1 MTHITPKQRKESPE
15 LEPMFEMV
23 EASMGFLPTSMLTMS
38 HWPELTQA
46 FGGLGATILGGGELD
61 AGLKQ
66 MIAFVVSN
74 AAGCRYCQAHTAN
87 SAQENDVSAEKIQA
101 VFEFE
106 SSELFSEKE
115 KAALRVALHAGMVPN
130 AVEAEHMNE
139 LSKHF
144 SEKQAVEVVAV
155 ISLFGFLNRW
165 NDTMATTLES
175 SPKSFASQ
183 QLASHGWIVGKH
195 EYRECKVGAD

>member
-1 MTHITPKQRKESPE
+1 
-15 LEPMFEMV
+15 
-23 EASMGFLPTSMLTMS
+23 MGFLPTSMLTMA

-46 FGGLGATILGGGELD
+46 FGGLGATVLNSGELD

-66 MIAFVVSN
+66 MIAFAVSN

-87 SAQENDVSAEKIQA
+87 SAQKNNVSAEKIKA

-106 SSELFSEKE
+106 TNDLFSEQE
-115 KAALRVALHAGMVPN
+115 KAALRVAVHAGIVPN
-130 AVEAEHMNE
+130 AVETEHMNE
-139 LSKHF
+139 LSRHF

-175 SPKSFASQ
+175 SPKSFAEG
-183 QLASHGWIVGKH
+183 QLASQGWVAGKH
-195 EYRECKVGAD
+195 E

>member
-1 MTHITPKQRKESPE
+1 MTHITPKQRKELPE
-15 LEPMFEMV
+15 LEPMFQMV
-23 EASMGFLPTSMLTMS
+23 EASTGFLPTSMLTMA

-46 FGGLGATILGGGELD
+46 FGGLGATILNSGELD

-66 MIAFVVSN
+66 MIAFAVSN

-87 SAQENDVSAEKIQA
+87 SARKNDVTTEKIQA

-106 SSELFSEKE
+106 TSDLFSDRE
-115 KAALRVALHAGMVPN
+115 KAALRVAVHAGMLPN
-130 AVEAEHMNE
+130 AVNAEHMSE

-144 SEKQAVEVVAV
+144 SEKQVTEVVAV

-175 SPKSFASQ
+175 APKSFASE
-183 QLASHGWIVGKH
+183 QLASHGWVSGKH
-195 EYRECKVGAD
+195 E

>member
-1 MTHITPKQRKESPE
+1 MTHITPKQREELPE
-15 LEPMFEMV
+15 LEPMFQMV
-23 EASMGFLPTSMLTMS
+23 EASMGFLPTSMLTMA

-46 FGGLGATILGGGELD
+46 FGGLGATILNSGELD

-66 MIAFVVSN
+66 MIAFAVSN

-87 SAQENDVSAEKIQA
+87 SAQKNNVSSEKIQA

-106 SSELFSEKE
+106 SNDLFSDQE
-115 KAALRVALHAGMVPN
+115 KAALRVAVHAGMVPN
-130 AVEAEHMNE
+130 AVEAKHMSE
-139 LSKHF
+139 LSEHF
-144 SEKQAVEVVAV
+144 SEKQAIEVVAV

-175 SPKSFASQ
+175 SPKSFASE
-183 QLASHGWIVGKH
+183 QLASHGWVAGKH
-195 EYRECKVGAD
+195 E

>member
-1 MTHITPKQRKESPE
+1 MTHITPKQRDELSE
-15 LEPMFEMV
+15 LEPMLQMV
-23 EASMGFLPTSMLTMS
+23 EASMGFLPTSMMTMA

-46 FGGLGATILGGGELD
+46 FGGLGATVLNSGELD

-66 MIAFVVSN
+66 MIAFAVSN

-87 SAQENDVSAEKIQA
+87 SAQKNNVSVEKIKA

-106 SSELFSEKE
+106 TNDLFSEQE
-115 KAALRVALHAGMVPN
+115 KAALRVAVHAGMVPN
-130 AVEAEHMNE
+130 AVETEHMNE
-139 LSKHF
+139 LSRHF

-175 SPKSFASQ
+175 SPKSFAAD
-183 QLASHGWIVGKH
+183 QLASQGWVAGKH
-195 EYRECKVGAD
+195 E